1 MRDNRMQN
9 FIDRCKAESTKNII
23 SVSGGKDSLAQC
35 LVAVENDVPYE
46 RVFAD
51 TGHEH
56 PQTMEY
62 LDYLEGKLGPVTRV
76 KADFTR
82 QIEGKRKFIAEKWPV
97 SLVEECGMS
106 PDEAA
111 ERIHRAL
118 EILKPTG
125 IPFLDLCMWK
135 GRFPSTRVRFCTFEL
150 KHEPVKTQVVD
161 PALNEYDEVISWQ
174 GVRAQESPA
183 RALLPDWEEDADN
196 TPGLHVYRPILN
208 WLHEDVFAI
217 AKRHGIKPN
226 PLYQQGCSRVGCMP
240 CIHARKSELAEIFQR
255 WPEEVRRV
263 AEWERMV
270 AACSRRGNSTFF
282 PTTHDPRRAEK
293 RIEVI
298 TVDAYGIESYRDW
311 AMTTRGGAQF
321 DLLASAND
329 KTVCSSTS
337 AGGEVVNDIQ
347 RYRMGYFGW
356 LKNAFFMAVSAVGD
370 LAAIAVSFEMLCALL
385 WIAIILTFPVSIPI
399 LALVQMIYTKRKL
412 RKWYGH
418 DELMRDD

>member
-1 MRDNRMQN
+1 MQKC
-9 FIDRCKAESTKNII
+9 IERCKAKDTKNIA

-35 LVAVENDVPYE
+35 LEAVENDVPHE

-56 PQTMEY
+56 AQTMEY
-62 LDYLEGKLGPVTRV
+62 LDYLEDKLGPITRV

-82 QIEGKRKFIAEKWPV
+82 QIEGKRHFIAERWPT

-111 ERIHRAL
+111 ERVAQAL

-135 GRFPSTRVRFCTFEL
+135 GRFPSTKARFCSLEL
-150 KHEPVKTQVVD
+150 KHDTVRDQVVK
-161 PALNEYDEVISWQ
+161 PALDEFDEVVLWQ
-174 GVRAQESPA
+174 GVRAQESPD
-183 RALLPDWEEDADN
+183 RAKLPVWEEDADK
-196 TPGLHVYRPILN
+196 TPGLHVFRPILN
-208 WLHEDVFAI
+208 WKHEDVFAI

-226 PLYQQGCSRVGCMP
+226 PLYLQGCSRVGCMP

-255 WPEEVRRV
+255 WPEEIERV
-263 AEWERMV
+263 AKWERLV

-298 TVDAYGIESYRDW
+298 TLDGYGIETYRDW
-311 AMTTRGGAQF
+311 ALTTRGGAQF
-321 DLLASAND
+321 DLLAAAND
-329 KTVCSSTS
+329 KTVCSSIY
-337 AGGEVVNDIQ
+337 AGVCE
-347 RYRMGYFGW
+347 
-356 LKNAFFMAVSAVGD
+356 
-370 LAAIAVSFEMLCALL
+370 
-385 WIAIILTFPVSIPI
+385 
-399 LALVQMIYTKRKL
+399 
-412 RKWYGH
+412 
-418 DELMRDD
+418 